1 LPKVGPVKAARM
13 LAQCRIAHAKT
24 LGGLSDRQ
32 RAALIDLV
40 RG

>member
-1 LPKVGPVKAARM
+1 LPKVGPVKAGRM
-13 LAQCRIAHAKT
+13 LTHRRIAHTKT

-32 RAALIDLV
+32 RAALIELF